1 MLVNSTNKESCDFL
15 TITNFN
21 NDPETNK
28 EKKAIIITSRVH
40 PGETQASFVMEYI
53 IDFLTGTSLDAKI
66 LRDNFVFKIVPMLNP
81 DGVVNGNY
89 RYTLRSARLYN
100 LFKMQSGRS

>member
-1 MLVNSTNKESCDFL
+1 MNNINNGSCDFL
-15 TITNFN
+15 TVTNFN

-40 PGETQASFVMEYI
+40 PGETQASFVMESM

-66 LRDNFVFKIVPMLNP
+66 LRDNFVFKVCLLIEYYLSLL
-81 DGVVNGNY
+81 D
-89 RYTLRSARLYN
+89 RSYA
-100 LFKMQSGRS
+100 KS